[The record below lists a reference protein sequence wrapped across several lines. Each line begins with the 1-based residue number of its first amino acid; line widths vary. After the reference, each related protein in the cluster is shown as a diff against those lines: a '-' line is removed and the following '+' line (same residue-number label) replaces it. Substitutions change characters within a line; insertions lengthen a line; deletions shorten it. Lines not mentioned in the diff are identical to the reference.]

1 MDRQQVESKITEYLT
16 HILELTEIPAQMSVE
31 YSETEGVPHF
41 DVDISSEET
50 NLLIGYHGETLNSL
64 QHCLSSTLHKNF
76 EEKFSVL
83 VDVSG
88 YRKERTEK
96 LRQVA
101 HSAAEKALGLQKSIG
116 LYPMNSY
123 ERKVIHEE
131 VSKIEGVT
139 SASDGEGRDRRVI
152 ISPAT

>member
-41 DVDISSEET
+41 GVDISSEET

-76 EEKFSVL
+76 EEKV
-83 VDVSG
+83 
-88 YRKERTEK
+88 
-96 LRQVA
+96 
-101 HSAAEKALGLQKSIG
+101 LGLKKSMG
-116 LYPMNSY
+116 LYPMKSY

-152 ISPAT
+152 I